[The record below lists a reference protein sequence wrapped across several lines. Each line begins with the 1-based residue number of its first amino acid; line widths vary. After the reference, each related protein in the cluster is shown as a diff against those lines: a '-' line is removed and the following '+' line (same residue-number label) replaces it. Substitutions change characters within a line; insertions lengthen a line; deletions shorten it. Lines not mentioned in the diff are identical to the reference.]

1 MTLSGVERAP
11 RNSAPIERE
20 PITTVTVNGC
30 TITLLGTAHISRE
43 SAEKVAELL
52 ASGDYDAVAVEIC
65 PGRQNA
71 LLNPDQL
78 AKMNLF
84 DVLWRGN
91 GPMVIAN
98 LALSAYQQRLAQS
111 LGVEPGG
118 EIKIALEHARDAHL
132 PVILIDRDIGITLK
146 RVYRSLSFWRRTNLF
161 GSLIASA
168 LARDQLTAADIERLK
183 QGDMLETAFT
193 EFANAEQD
201 LFRPLIDERD
211 RFMAVK
217 LSEAALTGKHRNI
230 LAVVGAGHL
239 HGLGIHLQQPIAE
252 HARLIAELSTVP
264 PPSQWTKYIPWT
276 IVGVIVL
283 GFVLGF
289 SRSSELGFTLIAQ
302 WVLINGGLAAVGAM
316 CARAHPLTVLSS
328 FLSAPLTSLN
338 PAISV
343 GMVAAA
349 VELYFIKPDVGD
361 FLKLREDTRT
371 WRGWWRN
378 RVSRTLLLFLFSNLG
393 ATIGT
398 LIGAFHIFDLLS
410 R

>member
-1 MTLSGVERAP
+1 MTLSNVERAP
-11 RNSAPIERE
+11 RNITETERE
-20 PITTVTVNGC
+20 PIVTVTVNGC
-30 TITLLGTAHISRE
+30 AITLLGTAHISRE

-52 ASGDYDAVAVEIC
+52 ESGRFDAVAVELC

-84 DVLWRGN
+84 EVLRRGN
-91 GPMVIAN
+91 GSMVIAN

-118 EIKIALEHARDAHL
+118 EIKIALERARDAHL

-161 GSLIASA
+161 GSLIASS
-168 LARDQLTAADIERLK
+168 LTRDQLTTADIERLK
-183 QGDMLETAFT
+183 QGDILETAFT

-211 RFMAVK
+211 RYMAIK
-217 LSEAALTGKHRNI
+217 LNEAAQSNKYRNI

-239 HGLGIHLQQPIAE
+239 HGLTSLLQQPIAE
-252 HARLIAELSTVP
+252 PGRLIAELSTVP
-264 PPSQWTKYIPWT
+264 PPSQWTKYIPW
-276 IVGVIVL
+276 VIVSVIL
-283 GFVLGF
+283 FGFVLGF
-289 SRSSELGFTLIAQ
+289 SRSSELGITLIAQ
-302 WVLINGGLAAVGAM
+302 WILINGGLAAVGAL
-316 CARAHPLTVLSS
+316 CARAHPVTILSS
-328 FLSAPLTSLN
+328 FLAAPLTSLN

-349 VELYFIKPDVGD
+349 VELYFVKPEVGD
-361 FLKLREDTRT
+361 FLRLREETRT
-371 WRGWWRN
+371 WRGWWQN

-398 LIGAFHIFDLLS
+398 LIGAFHIFDQLS
-410 R
+410 H

>member
-1 MTLSGVERAP
+1 MTA
-11 RNSAPIERE
+11 SAIERVPHDDDAAEQE
-20 PITTVTVNGC
+20 PLITVTVNGC
-30 TITLLGTAHISRE
+30 LISILGTAHVSQK
-43 SAEKVAELL
+43 SVNKVTELL
-52 ASGDYDAVAVEIC
+52 HSSHFDAVAVELC

-71 LLNPDQL
+71 LINPDQL

-84 DVLWRGN
+84 DVLRRGN

-118 EIKIALEHARDAHL
+118 EIKVAVELARNSHL
-132 PVILIDRDIGITLK
+132 PVILIDRDIGTTLK
-146 RVYRSLSFWRRTNLF
+146 RVYRSLSFWRRINLF

-168 LARDQLTAADIERLK
+168 LAREQLTTADIERLK

-211 RFMAVK
+211 QYMAARLRQATQPK
-217 LSEAALTGKHRNI
+217 QYKSI

-239 HGLGIHLQQPIAE
+239 RGLHSYLLRQDSAPEQTIV
-252 HARLIAELSTVP
+252 ELSEVP
-264 PPSQWTKYIPWT
+264 PPSQWTKFIPWV
-276 IVGVIVL
+276 IVGVIL
-283 GFVLGF
+283 FGFFLGF
-289 SRSSELGFTLIAQ
+289 SQSATLGFTLIAQ
-302 WVLINGGLAAVGAM
+302 WVVINGGLAALGALL
-316 CARAHPLTVLSS
+316 ARAHPITVLSS
-328 FLSAPLTSLN
+328 FIAAPMTSLN

-349 VELYFIKPDVGD
+349 VELYFVKPEVGD
-361 FLKLREDTRT
+361 FLKLRDDTRT

-378 RVSRTLLLFLFSNLG
+378 LVSRTLLIFLFSNLG
-393 ATIGT
+393 ATVGT
-398 LIGAFHIFDLLS
+398 LIGAFQIFDNL